1 MAGNRSVPYLRL
13 DWANALPTLTD
24 DMRGQIRWDPADGTA
39 GDPDNIVAVIKRTD
53 GTIAYVGLIGIA
65 IQVGDAGTISEIQTM
80 DFASNFF
87 AVSESPTTEANV
99 TVLYTQTHSLGSF
112 FLNDIPGTATSN
124 LFSEFF
130 NTTTATS
137 IGTSGSYYMPA
148 AGRVLAAYLIS
159 DASRTAGTAQ
169 LRPTISGTGQ
179 NFTGGNPT
187 LDGTNTQRHSVIVD
201 WANGVTFNAGQRVGC
216 ELITSGW
223 TPTTANVTATIVVG
237 LTP

>member
-1 MAGNRSVPYLRL
+1 
-13 DWANALPTLTD
+13 
-24 DMRGQIRWDPADGTA
+24 
-39 GDPDNIVAVIKRTD
+39 
-53 GTIAYVGLIGIA
+53 
-65 IQVGDAGTISEIQTM
+65 
-80 DFASNFF
+80 
-87 AVSESPTTEANV
+87 
-99 TVLYTQTHSLGSF
+99 
-112 FLNDIPGTATSN
+112 
-124 LFSEFF
+124 
-130 NTTTATS
+130 
-137 IGTSGSYYMPA
+137 MPA